1 MKRHYELTYIIRID
15 TSAEVMNEQV
25 QQVQGW
31 ISEEG
36 QGRILREEIWGRRK
50 LAYHIEH
57 QNEGFYIHY
66 LTELETDMLPE
77 LQQNLK
83 LAPDI
88 LRYLFVRVDDAEIGA
103 SEEAEAEET
112 ADEVETAGPPA
123 GSPAVEAGGDDA

>member
-1 MKRHYELTYIIRID
+1 MKRLYELTYIVRID
-15 TSAEVMNEQV
+15 TSAEVMDEQV

-31 ISEEG
+31 IAEEG

-57 QNEGFYIHY
+57 QNEGYYIHY

-77 LQQNLK
+77 LEQNLK

-88 LRYLFVRVDDAEIGA
+88 LRYLFVRVDETEIGPLEEADAE
-103 SEEAEAEET
+103 EAAEE
-112 ADEVETAGPPA
+112 VEAAGET
-123 GSPAVEAGGDDA
+123 AVEAGGDDA

>member
-1 MKRHYELTYIIRID
+1 MKRLYELTYIVRID
-15 TSAEVMNEQV
+15 TSAEVMDEQV

-57 QNEGFYIHY
+57 QNEGYYIHY

-77 LQQNLK
+77 LEQNLK

-88 LRYLFVRVDDAEIGA
+88 LRYLFVRVDETEIA
-103 SEEAEAEET
+103 TLEEAEAEE
-112 ADEVETAGPPA
+112 AAEEVEAAGE
-123 GSPAVEAGGDDA
+123 PAVEAGGDDA